1 MQNQMHQQ
9 GMDQSTNYQAK
20 MNHGGHEMFDAHEII
35 SGTISLLNQYQMYDQ
50 FIKDQEL
57 KTILQRQYTFINDL
71 YNLMV
76 QAFSTGED
84 PAHRTPAYE
93 MQLSNEIVYGLTPS
107 QPKKPNQSINEL
119 GEQCLSSFM
128 LGQCKSMAGLLGMAA
143 CEITNPVLR
152 RVVAASVPNFVEMA
166 YELFLYQNKHQYYQV
181 PQLQQ
186 QDMTQM
192 VNAFTTTKASSINQ
206 QPPMYM

>member
-57 KTILQRQYTFINDL
+57 KTILQRQYTYINDL

-84 PAHRTPAYE
+84 PAHRTQAYE
-93 MQLSNEIVYGLTPS
+93 MQLSNDIVYGLTPS

-128 LGQCKSMAGLLGMAA
+128 LGQCKSMAGLLGIAA

-206 QPPMYM
+206 QPQMYM

>member
-9 GMDQSTNYQAK
+9 DMHQSTNYQAK

-50 FIKDQEL
+50 FMKDQEL

-84 PAHRTPAYE
+84 PSHRTQAYE
-93 MQLSNEIVYGLTPS
+93 MQLSHDIVYGLTPS

-192 VNAFTTTKASSINQ
+192 VNSFTITKASSINQ

>member
-9 GMDQSTNYQAK
+9 GMDQSTSYQAK

-57 KTILQRQYTFINDL
+57 KTILQRQYTYINDL

-84 PAHRTPAYE
+84 PAHRTQAYE
-93 MQLSNEIVYGLTPS
+93 MQLSNDIVYGLTPS

-128 LGQCKSMAGLLGMAA
+128 LGQCKSMAGLLGIAA